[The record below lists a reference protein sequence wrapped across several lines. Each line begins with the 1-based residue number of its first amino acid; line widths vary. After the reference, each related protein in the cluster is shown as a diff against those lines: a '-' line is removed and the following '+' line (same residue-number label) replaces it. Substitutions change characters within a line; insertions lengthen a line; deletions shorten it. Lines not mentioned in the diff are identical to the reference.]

1 MAPATSQ
8 LQSQPQ
14 SHAMTSTIQI
24 PILSTVM
31 ADDITTI
38 AAAVKDCSKNITLPW
53 MTKYE
58 FDQLVGLR
66 VMHLSRGAV
75 PLVDI
80 GANFAIKGNMEL
92 RAVVMK
98 ELQNNKLPYIIKRPL
113 PNGRAEYWPVEKL
126 SLEAVKY
133 LMR

>member
-1 MAPATSQ
+1 M
-8 LQSQPQ
+8 
-14 SHAMTSTIQI
+14 SHRPTPNQTHSAVMVDEV
-24 PILSTVM
+24 TV
-31 ADDITTI
+31 I
-38 AAAVKDCSKNITLPW
+38 AAAIKDCSKNITLPW

-75 PLVDI
+75 PLVDV
-80 GANFAIKGNMEL
+80 GDDFAIKGNMDL
-92 RAVVMK
+92 RAVVMR
-98 ELQNNKLPYIIKRPL
+98 ELQNGKLPYIIKRPL
-113 PNGRAEYWPVEKL
+113 PNGKIDYWPVEKL